1 MRKVKVPE
9 PDFIQRTV
17 TTVYRDKDGNISYY
31 ASNTVN
37 EPTET
42 YNKRLKQERRK
53 SK

>member
-1 MRKVKVPE
+1 MRKVKITE

-17 TTVYRDKDGNISYY
+17 TISYRDKNGAVNYF
-31 ASNTVN
+31 ASNTIN

-42 YNKRLKQERRK
+42 YKKRVRAERRK